1 LTAALKQLKAYYE
14 KYKERLSGKNT
25 CYIQQIILICHNLLH
40 LNSFHED
47 KENSNSLM
55 CTVHEFVSILKIDH
69 INLFKLIKFMEESK
83 LANKMHGFALDF
95 AESAS
100 KADIQSNDTNEED
113 MYIIKHSSPLL
124 QIQQLINSIATPD
137 ADGRILIAKGNI
149 LSQRI

>member
-1 LTAALKQLKAYYE
+1 
-14 KYKERLSGKNT
+14 
-25 CYIQQIILICHNLLH
+25 
-40 LNSFHED
+40 
-47 KENSNSLM
+47 M
-55 CTVHEFVSILKIDH
+55 
-69 INLFKLIKFMEESK
+69 FKLIKFMEESK

-137 ADGRILIAKGNI
+137 ADGRILISKGNI